1 MHPKRGFQVRL
12 MMMMG
17 CDEMSRQR
25 AALAI
30 CVTQHEMTDVVL
42 DVGQHCN
49 QYHR

>member
-12 MMMMG
+12 MG

-49 QYHR
+49 QYQR